1 MPTKKTANEEQLDP
15 HTIPTPTEEG
25 DSGDSISIADSVIA
39 SIVRMSCLE
48 VDGVASV
55 GGGSEGFWENIS
67 GKKPG
72 RGVLVTLDE
81 AENYV
86 IEVHVDMR
94 FGVELAKTAMQV
106 QQNVREQITRMT
118 MKGVSKVDVI
128 IDGVRMEPDKPE
140 EDKSES
146 WEQPHSD

>member
-1 MPTKKTANEEQLDP
+1 MSTKKPVSEDQLDP

-25 DSGDSISIADSVIA
+25 EGGDSISIADSVIA
-39 SIVRMSCLE
+39 SIVRMSSLE
-48 VDGVASV
+48 VDGVSSV

-72 RGVLVTLDE
+72 RGVLVTIDE

-86 IEVHVDMR
+86 IEVHVEMR
-94 FGVELAKTAMQV
+94 FGVELAKTAIQV
-106 QQNVREQITRMT
+106 QQNVRDQVSRMT
-118 MKGVSKVDVI
+118 MKDVSKVDVI
-128 IDGVRMEPDKPE
+128 IDGVRMDADKVD
-140 EDKSES
+140 EDKEES